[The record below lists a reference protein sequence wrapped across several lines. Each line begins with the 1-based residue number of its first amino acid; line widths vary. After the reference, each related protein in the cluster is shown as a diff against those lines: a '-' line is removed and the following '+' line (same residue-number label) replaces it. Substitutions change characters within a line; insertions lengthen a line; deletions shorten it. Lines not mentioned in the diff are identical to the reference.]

1 MYGSKSSKV
10 HLLQQIEERR
20 LKTNLE
26 TIVENQI
33 VEDFFIDFTVP
44 FSCVVRSVH
53 WRLIGSMRFIV
64 WFLGTEFCD
73 MYFS

>member
-53 WRLIGSMRFIV
+53 
-64 WFLGTEFCD
+64 
-73 MYFS
+73 